1 MKKLL
6 LLITLLFTF
15 SVSAQS
21 FTDTT
26 SAGDELIKFEKQ
38 YSNGKTILVL
48 GTAIGVTGSLIALP
62 PVIITGLCI
71 ALIGEV
77 YSWDSHKHIR
87 RAGKILNKI
96 DNRKFI
102 INEKTP

>member
-1 MKKLL
+1 MKT
-6 LLITLLFTF
+6 LLILFTLLFTF

-21 FTDTT
+21 SDTT
-26 SAGDELIKFEKQ
+26 SVGDELIKFEKQ
-38 YSNGKTILVL
+38 YSSGKTLLVL

-62 PVIITGLCI
+62 PVMIVGGVI
-71 ALIGEV
+71 ALFGEV

-102 INEKTP
+102 LNETY